1 MTLTE
6 VMVSAVV
13 LAIGSQVSVQGW
25 SRTAS
30 VTAAAAALDD
40 QLERLDHRLLASRRL
55 LAMAPSL
62 ESSCRFDRDA
72 LADQLDRL
80 PPDPALIQHLV
91 EDPVAQ
97 GIWLRLNLVDPNLD
111 LPLERRLLL
120 TPAGLGLCAG
130 EAKP

>member
-40 QLERLDHRLLASRRL
+40 QLERLDRRLLASRRL
-55 LAMAPSL
+55 VAMAA
-62 ESSCRFDRDA
+62 RHD
-72 LADQLDRL
+72 
-80 PPDPALIQHLV
+80 
-91 EDPVAQ
+91 
-97 GIWLRLNLVDPNLD
+97 
-111 LPLERRLLL
+111 ERNRW
-120 TPAGLGLCAG
+120 P
-130 EAKP
+130 